1 MTRRALPAV
10 LVLAFLFAAPAAQA
24 ARWAGTF
31 YPGVTLPMGDFK
43 DDSLGNANTGFQ
55 LGAALDALL
64 GKNIAAG
71 AEFSWGVNNNG
82 LHGKTVDLGG
92 GDYVR
97 YDKDQYKILN
107 YGLRGRY
114 FLTTGSHFHP
124 FALLGAGG
132 YNVQLH
138 QEVALGGPP
147 LTAEVKQSG
156 KTEFGTR
163 FGGKVG
169 VGFDY
174 EGSPQVTLGLGANYN
189 SVAMDKD
196 KFGSSTLTF
205 WEIRGSIGH
214 NFH

>member
-1 MTRRALPAV
+1 MLRRALPGV
-10 LVLAFLFAAPAAQA
+10 LVVAFLFAALPAHA
-24 ARWAGTF
+24 AKWAGTF
-31 YPGVTLPMGDFK
+31 YPGATIPMGDFK
-43 DDSLGNANTGFQ
+43 DDSLGNADTGFQ
-55 LGAALDALL
+55 LGAALDAILS
-64 GKNIAAG
+64 KKFAAG

-114 FLTTGSHFHP
+114 FLMTGSHFHP

-138 QEVALGGPP
+138 QELALGGPP
-147 LTAEVKQSG
+147 LLTEVKQSD
-156 KTEFGTR
+156 KISYGTR

-174 EGSPQVTLGLGANYN
+174 EGSEKVTLGLGANYN

-205 WEIRGSIGH
+205 WEVRASIGH
-214 NFH
+214 NFY